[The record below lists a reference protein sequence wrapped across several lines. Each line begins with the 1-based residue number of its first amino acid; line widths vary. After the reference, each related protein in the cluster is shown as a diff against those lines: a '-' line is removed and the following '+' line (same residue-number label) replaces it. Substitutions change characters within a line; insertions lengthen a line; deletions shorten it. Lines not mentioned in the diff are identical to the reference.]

1 MPRLTFSAHGCSDL
15 ESILSH
21 DTFNR
26 LFSALNPEYFERIFR
41 HYMLEICEKYE
52 GVVAIDGKTIR
63 GASKCSP
70 TGNPNFKLHMA
81 SAWATAN
88 GISLRE
94 LKVNEKHNEIVAI
107 PLLLEAL
114 DLVKCIVTI
123 DAMRYQADI
132 AKDNRE

>member
-1 MPRLTFSAHGCSDL
+1 
-15 ESILSH
+15 
-21 DTFNR
+21 
-26 LFSALNPEYFERIFR
+26 
-41 HYMLEICEKYE
+41 MLEICEKYE

-132 AKDNRE
+132 AKR

>member
-1 MPRLTFSAHGCSDL
+1 
-15 ESILSH
+15 
-21 DTFNR
+21 
-26 LFSALNPEYFERIFR
+26 
-41 HYMLEICEKYE
+41 MLEICEKYE

-63 GASKCSP
+63 GASKCSSSHP
-70 TGNPNFKLHMA
+70 TGNRNFKLHMV

-107 PLLLEAL
+107 PLLLEVL

-132 AKDNRE
+132 AKR